1 MDAVTE
7 GRIVPGDVIVIRYEG
22 PRGGPG
28 MREMLGVTG
37 ALVGAG
43 LGETVA
49 LMTDGRFSGGTRGFC
64 IGHVAPEA
72 AMGGAI
78 AVVREGDI
86 IAIDVKDRSLN
97 VELTDAEIASRL
109 AAWQPPK
116 PHYTSGVFAKYAA
129 LVSTAD
135 EGAVTRPNL

>member
-1 MDAVTE
+1 
-7 GRIVPGDVIVIRYEG
+7 
-22 PRGGPG
+22 

-64 IGHVAPEA
+64 IGHIAPEA

-78 AVVREGDI
+78 AAVREGDI
-86 IAIDVKDRSLN
+86 IAIDINERSLN
-97 VELTDAEIASRL
+97 VELSDEEIAGRL
-109 AAWQPPK
+109 ADWQPPK

-135 EGAVTRPNL
+135 EGAVTRPGV